1 MRAHILFPKYLECL
15 HRKMCKKKY
24 NKKSGQKQF
33 VQSFG
38 IRRKYFVQTFWSISK
53 TLDKHVGFEARL
65 FFIHF
70 GCKATPFIKFNI
82 WISSNAFVQAFCF
95 RSKSS
100 MSKHFGLEARLCPNI
115 LDLKL
120 GISYGNWSESCW
132 KTWYPAFVQT
142 FCLAIST
149 GKHAWKSLRE
159 CLTFI

>member
-1 MRAHILFPKYLECL
+1 M
-15 HRKMCKKKY
+15 
-24 NKKSGQKQF
+24 
-33 VQSFG
+33 QSFG

-100 MSKHFGLEARLCPNI
+100 MSKHFGLEALARLCPNI

>member
-53 TLDKHVGFEARL
+53 TLNKHVGFEARL

-100 MSKHFGLEARLCPNI
+100 MSKHFGLEALARLCPNI

-120 GISYGNWSESCW
+120 GISYGN
-132 KTWYPAFVQT
+132 
-142 FCLAIST
+142 
-149 GKHAWKSLRE
+149 
-159 CLTFI
+159 